1 MLGFLSPEGKFF
13 PCKYYGH
20 LDLAGELLRSHYGIS
35 QYNEI
40 EKLCDLG
47 WCIIQDGF
55 VGFTGWHNE
64 IYTAPQEEWFLEHY
78 DKMDLAQQIAYDT
91 TKELSD
97 LIKEENYDSR

>member
-20 LDLAGELLRSHYGIS
+20 LDLAGDLLRSLYGIS
-35 QYNEI
+35 LYNEV
-40 EKLCDLG
+40 ERLCDLG

-55 VGFTGWHNE
+55 VGFSGWHNQT
-64 IYTAPQEEWFLEHY
+64 YTAQQEEWFISHY
-78 DKMDLAQQIAYDT
+78 DEMDLAQQLAYKN

-97 LIKEENYDSR
+97 LLKENEI

>member
-1 MLGFLSPEGKFF
+1 MLGFLSPEGKFY

-20 LDLAGELLRSHYGIS
+20 LDLAGNLLRSHYGIS
-35 QYNEI
+35 QHNEV

-55 VGFTGWHNE
+55 VGFTGWHNQV
-64 IYTAPQEEWFLEHY
+64 YSVSQDEWFINHY
-78 DKMDLAQQIAYDT
+78 DELDLAQQIAYNN

-97 LIKEENYDSR
+97 LTKENDI

>member
-1 MLGFLSPEGKFF
+1 MLGFLSPEAEFY

-20 LDLAGELLRSHYGIS
+20 LDLAHTLLQTHYGVT
-35 QYNEI
+35 QYNEV
-40 EKLCDLG
+40 EKLCDSG

-64 IYTAPQEEWFLEHY
+64 TYTTQQEDWFAEHY
-78 DKMDLAQQIAYDT
+78 DELGLAQQIAYKT

-97 LIKEENYDSR
+97 LIKEGF